1 MEDLLL
7 PSLPPGSL
15 ATDRKPEG
23 GGDGS
28 PWGDGMPFWL
38 LVSSFPGPRCTAASQ
53 VLWGLQQLE
62 SLKTNPFFWG
72 EKAVMGI

>member
-23 GGDGS
+23 VV
-28 PWGDGMPFWL
+28 MEVPFWL
-38 LVSSFPGPRCTAASQ
+38 LVSPFPGPRCTAASQ

-62 SLKTNPFFWG
+62 SLKMNPFFWG